1 MDIEDALSELLEDRD
16 FVEISSR
23 RGQFNLFEAVG
34 GVRAELR
41 HSNFLSFILSP
52 AKTHG
57 LGSKP
62 LEKFLRFVLA
72 RMPADRRP
80 LRALAVA
87 VGDLDGAVVFR
98 EADNIDLLIEIS
110 ELKLVVVIENKVGA
124 RAGDGQLARYKK
136 VVMEKYGDWRKLFVF
151 LTPDGIDPDEPE
163 YVPLSYAE
171 LANLVE
177 RLLTEGARSYSEDVL
192 LILRHYVEMVR
203 RNIVED
209 EDLRNLAMKIYE
221 RHAEALNFIFESRP
235 ETGNLL
241 SVIREPADKN
251 TDLLQDRH
259 TPLIF
264 RFIPKNWLD
273 VPALNS
279 CPTDRWTKSGRNVLF
294 EVKSFKTEANDFSDR
309 ILLSLI
315 LGPSEANLRQ
325 FIFTKVRANPAVFVG
340 AGKAIGQ
347 SWVTIYSRELLG
359 ARAAENMEDGEKVDT
374 ITRNWDDFLKKDLPR
389 LADELGKI
397 ALEASKADV
406 SGGSP

>member
-1 MDIEDALSELLEDRD
+1 MNIEDALSELLEDRD
-16 FVEISSR
+16 FIEINSR

-52 AKTHG
+52 TKSHG

-72 RMPADRRP
+72 RMPTNKRP
-80 LRALAVA
+80 LRALTVT

-98 EADNIDLLIEIS
+98 EIDNIDLLIEIS

-124 RAGDGQLARYKK
+124 RAGDGQLARYKNI
-136 VVMEKYGDWRKLFVF
+136 VMEKYGDWRKLFVF
-151 LTPDGIDPDEPE
+151 LTPDGIEPDEPE

-171 LANLVE
+171 VANLVE
-177 RLLTEGARSYSEDVL
+177 RLLTEGARSYSADVL

-209 EDLRNLAMKIYE
+209 EDLRNLAIKIYE
-221 RHAEALNFIFESRP
+221 RHADALNFIFENRP
-235 ETGNLL
+235 ETSNLL
-241 SVIREPADKN
+241 SVIRELADKN
-251 TDLLQDRH
+251 NDLIQDRH

-264 RFIPKNWLD
+264 RFIPKSWVD
-273 VPALNS
+273 IPALNS
-279 CPTDRWTKSGRNVLF
+279 CPADRWTKSGRNVLL

-315 LGPSEANLRQ
+315 LGPSEPNLRQ
-325 FIFTKVRANPAVFVG
+325 FIFSKVRANPAVFVG
-340 AGKAIGQ
+340 AGKTIGQ

-359 ARAAENMEDGEKVDT
+359 AKVAENMEDSEKVDT
-374 ITRNWDDFLKKDLPR
+374 ITHNWDDFLKRELPR
-389 LADELGKI
+389 LAEELGKI
-397 ALEASKADV
+397 ALEAPK
-406 SGGSP
+406 GGESDDSP